1 MGIMTTVQP
10 ELVGWER
17 DADGRFVSVL
27 VWVGAV
33 IATGIAFAL
42 LAGFIH
48 ILQGAHFLSDVIF
61 AGVTMALTG
70 IAIYLAFQTIARA
83 RAPRDGK
90 NLQDPLTGQRL
101 W

>member
-1 MGIMTTVQP
+1 MGIMTTAQA
-10 ELVGWER
+10 ELLGWER
-17 DADGRFVSVL
+17 DATGRFVSVL
-27 VWVGAV
+27 VWGALT
-33 IATGIAFAL
+33 TGIAFAL

-61 AGVTMALTG
+61 PGVTMALTG

-83 RAPRDGK
+83 RPARRGE
-90 NLQDPLTGQRL
+90 NLQDPLTGQQQ